1 MAEIVVDTSVVV
13 KWYTRNSIMSTLV
26 RSVMRILM
34 GRLILVAPALMP
46 FEAVNALEYGGHY
59 DGARLEEASRSLAE
73 YGIDLVQFSNTG
85 PVAEIATTLDIT
97 SYDAAYIALAQ
108 ALDTTVYTA
117 DEALL
122 DDLEGDC
129 SEMAAHISA
138 YA

>member
-1 MAEIVVDTSVVV
+1 
-13 KWYTRNSIMSTLV
+13 
-26 RSVMRILM
+26 
-34 GRLILVAPALMP
+34 MP
-46 FEAVNALEYGGHY
+46 FEAVNALEYSGHY

-129 SEMAAHISA
+129 SEVVAHISA